1 MCKFI
6 NQNNVYAENEKPK
19 VCESLVV
26 SWKTRPFKVAAEN
39 MQISTSV

>member
-1 MCKFI
+1 MKY
-6 NQNNVYAENEKPK
+6 NVYAENKKSE
-19 VCESLVV
+19 VCESLV

>member
-19 VCESLVV
+19 VCESLI